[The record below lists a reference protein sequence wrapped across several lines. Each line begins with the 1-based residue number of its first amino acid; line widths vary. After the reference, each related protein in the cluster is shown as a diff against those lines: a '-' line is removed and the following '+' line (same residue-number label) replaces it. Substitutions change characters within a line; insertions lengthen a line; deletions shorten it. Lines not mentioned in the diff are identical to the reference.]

1 MRDDFPEKTK
11 RILALRAGY
20 RCSCCRRLTAGPSE
34 EGPMAVASIGVA
46 AHISAAS
53 AGGKRYLQAISE
65 EERSSIENGI
75 WLCANHAILID
86 RDDSRYTIEALKE
99 IKQRHE
105 EWCKSEVRGMLR
117 DDALPEAD
125 LFAIG
130 PENVFVGDLAGIE
143 EGCWSFQTRHN
154 VIGGIEAF
162 ASFIDGFAQCW
173 EYDRYVI
180 TNALGDGRVLAG
192 APSLFRN
199 SEGYLIRCPVEQ
211 RFQRIRADRLPT
223 DLDFSGGD
231 LSIKNGDIATVSGL
245 DALPQKIELGLG
257 IRKGEMLF
265 NRGFGARLAEYYELF
280 RGSVWLERLFK
291 LEVVRLAA
299 IPYPDRLAG
308 AHTPLQCVDRVL
320 NVTAAAERDR
330 KVPISVEL
338 EVHGLGRWQHD
349 LAVDIG

>member
-1 MRDDFPEKTK
+1 MRDHFPEKTK

-20 RCSCCRRLTAGPSE
+20 RCSYCQRLTTGPSE

-53 AGGKRYLQAISE
+53 PGGKRYLQAMSGD
-65 EERSSIENGI
+65 ERSSIENGI
-75 WLCANHAILID
+75 WLCANHATLID
-86 RDDSRYTIEALKE
+86 RDDSDYTIEALKE

-105 EWCKSEVRGMLR
+105 EWCKYEVRGPSR
-117 DDALPEAD
+117 DALPDAD

-130 PENVFVGDLAGIE
+130 PQNVFVGDLASIE
-143 EGCWSFQTRHN
+143 EDRWSFQMRHN

-162 ASFIDGFAQCW
+162 ASFIDSFRQCPV
-173 EYDRYVI
+173 YDRYVVA
-180 TNALGDGRVLAG
+180 NAFGDGRVLAG

-199 SEGYLIRCPVEQ
+199 SDGYLVRCPVQQ
-211 RFQRIRADRLPT
+211 RSPRTRADQLAT
-223 DLDFSGGD
+223 DLDFSG
-231 LSIKNGDIATVSGL
+231 SIKNGDIATVSGV

-257 IRKGEMLF
+257 IQRGEMMF
-265 NRGFGARLAEYYELF
+265 HRDFGARLAEYYELF

-291 LEVVRLAA
+291 LEVIRLAA
-299 IPYPDRLAG
+299 IPYLDIVAG

-320 NVTAAAERDR
+320 AVTACPECDR

-349 LAVDIG
+349 LAIHVA

>member
-1 MRDDFPEKTK
+1 MRDDFPESTK

-20 RCSCCRRLTAGPSE
+20 RCSYCQRLTTGPSE

-53 AGGKRYLQAISE
+53 PRGKRYLQAMPRQ
-65 EERSSIENGI
+65 ERSSIENGI
-75 WLCANHAILID
+75 WLCANHATLID
-86 RDDSRYTIEALKE
+86 RDDSLYTIEALKE

-105 EWCKSEVRGMLR
+105 EWCKSEVRGPSR
-117 DDALPEAD
+117 DALPDAD

-130 PENVFVGDLAGIE
+130 PQNVFVGDLAGIQE
-143 EGCWSFQTRHN
+143 DCWSFQMRHN
-154 VIGGIEAF
+154 VIDGIEAF
-162 ASFIDGFAQCW
+162 ASFIDGFRQCPA
-173 EYDRYVI
+173 YDRYVVA
-180 TNALGDGRVLAG
+180 NALGDGRVLSS

-199 SEGYLIRCPVEQ
+199 SNGYLIRCPVQQ
-211 RFQRIRADRLPT
+211 RSPRTRADWLPT

-231 LSIKNGDIATVSGL
+231 LSIRNGDIATVSGV

-257 IRKGEMLF
+257 IQRGEMTF
-265 NRGFGARLAEYYELF
+265 HSDFGARLAEYYELF

-291 LEVVRLAA
+291 LEVIRLAA
-299 IPYPDRLAG
+299 IPYLDILAG

-320 NVTAAAERDR
+320 AVTALPERDR

-349 LAVDIG
+349 LAIHVA